1 MAYLKWLFIF
11 LAIGFASQAQLMV
24 SDSMLREHV
33 GALAHDSMNG
43 RFTGRSEIGLAAR
56 YIARQMDSIGLK
68 KMAGNNSGFLVPWNL
83 KMYKEYPGEHV
94 VGVIPGNTKKEQL
107 IIFTSHYDHV
117 GVVSNQKAFAFG
129 TANKRIKGD
138 SIFNGANDNATG
150 VSALL
155 ELARAFLKS
164 APAYTLMF
172 VAFSGEELG
181 MLGSA
186 DFCENL
192 TPNDIVLNVNL
203 EMLGRPNGKRPFII
217 EDENSAA
224 FLTLLNKNLAKA
236 GTNYPKRYF
245 AGDPYTAQ
253 NLFKRSDNYSF
264 HQRGI
269 ASFTIMATDP
279 ADIYYHSAND
289 EIETIQFDQM
299 QKIVQAI
306 YWAMLPVIM
315 GE

>member
-1 MAYLKWLFIF
+1 MAYIKWLFIF
-11 LAIGFASQAQLMV
+11 LVIGFASQAQPLV
-24 SDSMLREHV
+24 ADSLLKAHV
-33 GALAHDSMNG
+33 NALAHDSMQG
-43 RFTGRSEIGLAAR
+43 RFTGRKEIGLAAR
-56 YIARQMDSIGLK
+56 YIARQMDSLGLK
-68 KMAGNNSGFLVPWNL
+68 KMAGNNSGFLIPWNL
-83 KMYKEYPGEHV
+83 KMYKEFPGEHV
-94 VGVIPGNTKKEQL
+94 VGLIPGNIKKDKL
-107 IIFTSHYDHV
+107 IIFSAHYDHV

-129 TANKRIKGD
+129 TVNKRIKGD

-155 ELARAFLKS
+155 ELAWAFLKTE
-164 APAYTLMF
+164 PAYTLMF

-192 TPNDIVLNVNL
+192 APNDIVMNVNL

-224 FLTLLNKNLAKA
+224 YLTLLNKNLAKS
-236 GTNYPKRYF
+236 GTDYPKRYF
-245 AGDPYTAQ
+245 GSDPYTEQ

-289 EIETIQFDQM
+289 EIETIQVDQM